1 MYQFNDLASACRA
14 LFGPELVVSEQ
25 FLSSLT
31 SSAVKQAYRKRALAT
46 HPDRAAHLPK
56 GAQAERT
63 RLFREAS
70 DSYQKLCRYLN
81 IKAGGARAHRIV
93 TPSEAHF
100 WKAAARERTQSGR
113 PTGTSRVY
121 APDKAPHWPLRTGE
135 FLYFSGIVDW
145 RALIA
150 ALVWQRHQ
158 REALGEIA
166 SRWGWLSETDV
177 LLLLCDR
184 QSGERLGDIL
194 MRRQLISP
202 FQLAML
208 LRHQANTQKPLGKY
222 FIERGLFSEPDLACY
237 LDDLR
242 RHNALYA
249 EMRHASRQSA
259 WTSAYAF

>member
-1 MYQFNDLASACRA
+1 MYQFNDLAQACRI
-14 LFGPELVVSEQ
+14 LFGPDLAVSEQ

-31 SSAVKQAYRKRALAT
+31 NGVLKQAYRKRALAT
-46 HPDRAAHLPK
+46 HPDRAGHLPK

-81 IKAGGARAHRIV
+81 VKAGGARAHRIV

-100 WKAAARERTQSGR
+100 WKAAAKDRTWTDQGNG
-113 PTGTSRVY
+113 PFRVY
-121 APDKAPHWPLRTGE
+121 SPDKAPHWPLRTGE
-135 FLYFSGIVDW
+135 YLYFSGIVDW

-158 REALGEIA
+158 RETVGEIA

-177 LLLLCDR
+177 LFLLCDR
-184 QSGERLGDIL
+184 RHGERIGEIL
-194 MRRQLISP
+194 MRHRLVSP

-222 FIERGLFSEPDLACY
+222 FIEQGMFSEPELTRYLNDLS
-237 LDDLR
+237 

-249 EMRHASRQSA
+249 ELRHASRQSA
-259 WTSAYAF
+259 SKTGYAF